1 MTDVHSDA
9 HALAGAYA
17 LHALSDIERAAFARH
32 LAGCESCTHE
42 VAELEETA
50 ARLADGAWS
59 IPPPRLR
66 DNVLAEI
73 RQTRQVA
80 PGRPDSPARAV
91 STTTGG
97 GWRRRPLMVAAAAAV
112 VLAAGTGTV
121 SYVAQEQRVRD
132 ERATAEALRA
142 ESARIQEV
150 LAASDARL
158 RSAPVTGGGQVTMVL
173 SESLDEGVVMLSGA
187 QPPGTDRAYQL
198 WYLSSGGL
206 DSRGV
211 LPAGEGGATKL
222 IKNIRGMDNL
232 GVTIEPKDGSTT
244 PSAPTVASVPT
255 DA

>member
-1 MTDVHSDA
+1 MTTDV

-17 LHALSDIERAAFARH
+17 LHALDDVERAAFARH
-32 LAGCESCTHE
+32 LAGCESCAHD
-42 VAELEETA
+42 VAELRETA

-59 IPPPRLR
+59 VPPPRLR

-80 PGRPDSPARAV
+80 AERPDRKARAT
-91 STTTGG
+91 SPSA
-97 GWRRRPLMVAAAAAV
+97 GWRRGPIVAAAAAAV

-121 SYVAQEQRVRD
+121 SYIAQEQRVRD

-142 ESARIQEV
+142 EATRVEAV

-158 RSAPVTGGGQVTMVL
+158 RSAPVTGGGQITMVL

-187 QPPGTDRAYQL
+187 RPPGDDRAYQL
-198 WYLSSGGL
+198 WAVTSGGP

-211 LPAGEGGATKL
+211 LTPGEGGATKL
-222 IKNIRGMDNL
+222 IDRIRGMDTL
-232 GVTIEPKDGSTT
+232 GVTIEPDTGSKT
-244 PSAPTVASVPT
+244 PTAPLVASVPVEG
-255 DA
+255 

>member
-1 MTDVHSDA
+1 MTTDV

-32 LAGCESCTHE
+32 LAECESCAHE
-42 VAELEETA
+42 VAELRETA

-59 IPPPRLR
+59 VPPPRLR

-73 RQTRQVA
+73 RQTRQLP
-80 PGRPDSPARAV
+80 PGRPDRPARAAAPAA
-91 STTTGG
+91 G
-97 GWRRRPLMVAAAAAV
+97 GWRRRSVVVAAAAAV

-142 ESARIQEV
+142 ESARIEAV

-158 RSAPVTGGGQVTMVL
+158 RTGAVTGGGQITMVL
-173 SESLDEGVVMLSGA
+173 SESRDEGVVMLSGA
-187 QPPGTDRAYQL
+187 RPPGADRAYQL
-198 WYLSSGGL
+198 WSIAGGAAN
-206 DSRGV
+206 SRGV

-222 IKNIRGMDNL
+222 VEDIRGMENL
-232 GVTIEPKDGSTT
+232 GVTIEPASGSQK
-244 PSAPTVASVPT
+244 PTVPVVALVAVE
-255 DA
+255 D